1 MYAHAEGEATAA
13 VGRVSHAA
21 GTRASAYAD
30 KQYVWN
36 GGDKEYGSALSA
48 KAGSFCVNPVGGL
61 SGFYIGNKS
70 LEQHLIDK
78 GAATIKADIKAA
90 LSGVFI
96 GIDDPEDVEFGAVA
110 AALSAIWL
118 KVKTA

>member
-1 MYAHAEGEATAA
+1 MYSHAEGNATTAL
-13 VGRVSHAA
+13 GSTSHAA
-21 GTRASAYAD
+21 GTKASALAAR
-30 KQYVWN
+30 QYVWN
-36 GGDKEYGSALSA
+36 GGTGEYGSALSA
-48 KAGSFCVNPVGGL
+48 TVGSFCVNPVGGL